1 MNTVTASF
9 NMTVRQIT
17 EMSQQ
22 TKKKAWHTWEQKC
35 QICKQCTFNKIIYKV
50 VHLTD
55 FK

>member
-22 TKKKAWHTWEQKC
+22 TKKKLDTLENKNVKFANNARLIKSY
-35 QICKQCTFNKIIYKV
+35 IRLCT
-50 VHLTD
+50 
-55 FK
+55 